1 MFSKMIL
8 KRNVSKRKGRNS
20 LQEEVDASLALI
32 SPLNVKSKGENK
44 IQLKGMIAISIDIQE
59 LVFNQCLWI

>member
-32 SPLNVKSKGENK
+32 SLLNVKSKGENK